1 MKITLFFL
9 YFVASI
15 VLLMLTFRIDE
26 YSRNSILSKASTI
39 ASYVILAV
47 LLTFVASFVAPAVT
61 QLLFPGLRGRGVANA
76 MATAGMIFLL
86 FCVISALFGPLGL
99 DIPGTRIRGI
109 FFSEW
114 KFINFVLYNAV
125 LLALLGGV
133 LTRFARN

>member
-1 MKITLFFL
+1 
-9 YFVASI
+9 
-15 VLLMLTFRIDE
+15 
-26 YSRNSILSKASTI
+26 KASTI